1 MTSHPRLHTLVPGDG
16 HRGIGHSGVG
26 GSALG
31 DRESASGA
39 SSQDPIRPQDRR
51 RTDAMSSHP
60 YLETELKGK
69 PDDWL
74 GLYVPS

>member
-1 MTSHPRLHTLVPGDG
+1 MTSHPRIHTLVPGDG

-26 GSALG
+26 GSAISH
-31 DRESASGA
+31 RHRHPAA
-39 SSQDPIRPQDRR
+39 KTRQPHDRR

-69 PDDWL
+69 PET
-74 GLYVPS
+74 G